1 MRQPLSCSA
10 IRTDLAA
17 QRGKTEGT
25 AGIAV
30 VFETT
35 SGARTYCISKYFLK
49 SMTDKHTQVKT

>member
-35 SGARTYCISKYFLK
+35 SGARTCTVYPNILEI
-49 SMTDKHTQVKT
+49 DD